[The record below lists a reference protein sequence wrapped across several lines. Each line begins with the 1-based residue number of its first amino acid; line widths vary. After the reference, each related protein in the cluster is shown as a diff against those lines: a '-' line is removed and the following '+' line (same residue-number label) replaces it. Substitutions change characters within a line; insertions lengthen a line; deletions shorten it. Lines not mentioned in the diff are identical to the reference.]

1 MRITLQH
8 VAKKCGVS
16 IHTVSKVLGGHAHL
30 FRQKTREAVE
40 KAAHDLGYLPN
51 QSARAMRQGH
61 FGGVALISSI
71 RGYLSNLPPSL
82 LGGLSQALN
91 ARDLHLTFAQF
102 PDELLTSETQTP
114 KVLRALMADGFLVN
128 YHVRVPPAL
137 KELLERH
144 RFPCVWLN
152 YKRSRDAV
160 YPDDVKAAKDL
171 TEHLIRQGHRRIAYV
186 DYVHCLTDKDEH
198 YSAFDRQD
206 GYLAAMKTAGLTP
219 RVTSIPAGEERGDL
233 LARSRAVLEAS
244 SRPTAIVTYSDS
256 ELLPLSH
263 AAAWLRLR
271 IPEDLSLVTFG
282 DSGMHH
288 FGRNPTRMLNP
299 WKDLGQAAVEMLE
312 KKIAAPDRAIAA
324 RALPFTFEPG
334 ETCAPLG

>member
-30 FRQKTREAVE
+30 FRQETREAVE
-40 KAAHDLGYLPN
+40 TAAHDLGYLPN
-51 QSARAMRQGH
+51 QSARAIRQGR
-61 FGGVALISSI
+61 FGGIALISST

-82 LGGLSQALN
+82 LSGISQSLN
-91 ARDLHLTFAQF
+91 ARDLHLTFGQF
-102 PDELLTSETQTP
+102 PDELLTSETQAP

-128 YHVRVPPAL
+128 YHARVPAAL
-137 KELLERH
+137 KDLLERH

-160 YPDDVKAAKDL
+160 YLDDVKAAKEL
-171 TEHLIRQGHRRIAYV
+171 TEHLIERGHRRIAYV
-186 DYVHCLTDKDEH
+186 DYVHCLTDRDEH
-198 YSAFDRQD
+198 YSAFDRHD
-206 GYLAAMKTAGLTP
+206 GYLAAMKAFGLTP
-219 RVTSIPAGEERGDL
+219 YVLSVERLEERGDL
-233 LARSRAVLEAS
+233 LARCRAILES
-244 SRPTAIVTYSDS
+244 SPRPTAIITYSDS

-271 IPEDLSLVTFG
+271 IPEDLSLATFG
-282 DSGMHH
+282 DSQTHG

-299 WKDLGQAAVEMLE
+299 WGALGQAAVEMIE
-312 KKIAAPDRAIAA
+312 KKIASPERTIAA

-334 ETCAPLG
+334 ETCAAPA